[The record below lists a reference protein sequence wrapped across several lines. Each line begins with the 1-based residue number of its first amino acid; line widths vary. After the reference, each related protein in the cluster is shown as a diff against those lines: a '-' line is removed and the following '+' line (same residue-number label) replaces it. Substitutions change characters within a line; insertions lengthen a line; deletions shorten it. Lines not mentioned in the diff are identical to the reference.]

1 MRAPLVII
9 AMLAAAF
16 LAAVFYHRHIVMNL
30 NDQLQAEIGRHA
42 VTTGK
47 LTACQ
52 SASRAECAVAR
63 AQEGKADAREAL
75 SDLIKERKK

>member
-1 MRAPLVII
+1 MRTALVII

-16 LAAVFYHRHIVMNL
+16 LATVIYHRHVVMNL

-42 VTTGK
+42 VTASK

-52 SASRAECAVAR
+52 PCRMCSCTSPGGQGRCTRGA
-63 AQEGKADAREAL
+63 G
-75 SDLIKERKK
+75 